1 MSIFSRLAD
10 IINSNLTSLLDK
22 AEDPQK
28 MVRLIIQEMED
39 ELVKE
44 RSNLA
49 RFLANQKEI
58 GRQVSRHQERVN
70 EWQGKAELA
79 LTKGREDLARAALIE
94 KNKQSELAEALYR
107 EQQAVDSGID
117 KLGDE
122 IRQLEAKLEDA
133 RARQKAMAI
142 RSEAASSRLNVQ
154 SQVARG
160 DSQAVVSKFERM
172 ERRIDEM
179 EARADLGQSDKALA
193 QQFAPALGHGAA
205 HHVAAATCGHRHD
218 VADRF
223 VRECGL
229 RPQQGGRTQQGW
241 CSAQPLASFHGLS
254 PVSSR

>member
-70 EWQGKAELA
+70 EWQAKAELA

-94 KNKQSELAEALYR
+94 KLAEVKKCEQLEQDKARVAEVLAQLTADSERLAAKLTEAREKQKLLTLR
-107 EQQAVDSGID
+107 EQTAHSRIRARAQVDNQRMHELMARFDGFQGRVD
-117 KLGDE
+117 
-122 IRQLEAKLEDA
+122 QLEAQL
-133 RARQKAMAI
+133 
-142 RSEAASSRLNVQ
+142 EAAT
-154 SQVARG
+154 
-160 DSQAVVSKFERM
+160 
-172 ERRIDEM
+172 
-179 EARADLGQSDKALA
+179 LGQNPSLEAQFRELELNDEIECELARLKSRKAEA
-193 QQFAPALGHGAA
+193 
-205 HHVAAATCGHRHD
+205 
-218 VADRF
+218 
-223 VRECGL
+223 
-229 RPQQGGRTQQGW
+229 
-241 CSAQPLASFHGLS
+241 
-254 PVSSR
+254 

>member
-10 IINSNLTSLLDK
+10 IINSNLTALLDK

-49 RFLANQKEI
+49 RFLASQKEI
-58 GRQVSRHQERVN
+58 GRQVARHQERVD
-70 EWQGKAELA
+70 EWQAKAELA

-94 KNKQSELAEALYR
+94 KKKQTELSETLYH
-107 EQQAVDSGID
+107 EQQAVDSGIE
-117 KLGDE
+117 KLGEE

-142 RSEAASSRLNVQ
+142 RTEAASSRLNVQ

-160 DSQAVVSKFERM
+160 ESQAVVSKFERM

-193 QQFAPALGHGAA
+193 QQFAELEVDDQISRELEAMRQKLG
-205 HHVAAATCGHRHD
+205 
-218 VADRF
+218 
-223 VRECGL
+223 
-229 RPQQGGRTQQGW
+229 QGDSKSEGKQGE
-241 CSAQPLASFHGLS
+241 
-254 PVSSR
+254 

>member
-10 IINSNLTSLLDK
+10 IINSNLTALLDK

-49 RFLANQKEI
+49 RFLASQKEI
-58 GRQVSRHQERVN
+58 GRQIARHQERVD
-70 EWQGKAELA
+70 EWQAKAELA

-94 KNKQSELAEALYR
+94 KKKQTELSETLYR
-107 EQQAVDSGID
+107 EQQAVDSGIE
-117 KLGDE
+117 KLGEE

-142 RSEAASSRLNVQ
+142 RTEAASSRLNVQ

-160 DSQAVVSKFERM
+160 ESQAVVSKFERM

-193 QQFAPALGHGAA
+193 QQFAELEVDDQISRELEAMRQKLG
-205 HHVAAATCGHRHD
+205 
-218 VADRF
+218 
-223 VRECGL
+223 
-229 RPQQGGRTQQGW
+229 QGDSKSESKQGE
-241 CSAQPLASFHGLS
+241 
-254 PVSSR
+254 

>member
-10 IINSNLTSLLDK
+10 IINSNLTALLDK

-49 RFLANQKEI
+49 RFLASQKEI
-58 GRQVSRHQERVN
+58 GRQVARHQERVD
-70 EWQGKAELA
+70 EWQAKAELA
-79 LTKGREDLARAALIE
+79 LTKGREELARAALIE
-94 KNKQSELAEALYR
+94 KKKQTELSETLYR
-107 EQQAVDSGID
+107 EQQAVDSGIE
-117 KLGDE
+117 KLGEE

-142 RSEAASSRLNVQ
+142 RTEAASSRLNVQ

-160 DSQAVVSKFERM
+160 ESQAVVSKFERM

-193 QQFAPALGHGAA
+193 QQFAELEVDDQISRELEAMRQKLG
-205 HHVAAATCGHRHD
+205 
-218 VADRF
+218 
-223 VRECGL
+223 
-229 RPQQGGRTQQGW
+229 QGDSKSEGKQGE
-241 CSAQPLASFHGLS
+241 
-254 PVSSR
+254 

>member
-133 RARQKAMAI
+133 RARQ
-142 RSEAASSRLNVQ
+142 
-154 SQVARG
+154 
-160 DSQAVVSKFERM
+160 
-172 ERRIDEM
+172 
-179 EARADLGQSDKALA
+179 
-193 QQFAPALGHGAA
+193 
-205 HHVAAATCGHRHD
+205 
-218 VADRF
+218 
-223 VRECGL
+223 
-229 RPQQGGRTQQGW
+229 
-241 CSAQPLASFHGLS
+241 
-254 PVSSR
+254 

>member
-10 IINSNLTSLLDK
+10 IINSNLTALLDK

-49 RFLANQKEI
+49 RFLASQKEI
-58 GRQVSRHQERVN
+58 GRQVARHQERVD
-70 EWQGKAELA
+70 EWQAKAELA

-94 KNKQSELAEALYR
+94 KKKQTELSETLYR
-107 EQQAVDSGID
+107 EQQAVDSGIE
-117 KLGDE
+117 KLGEE

-142 RSEAASSRLNVQ
+142 RTEAASSRLNVQ

-160 DSQAVVSKFERM
+160 ESQAVVSKFERM

-193 QQFAPALGHGAA
+193 QQFAELEVDDQISKELEAMRQKLG
-205 HHVAAATCGHRHD
+205 
-218 VADRF
+218 
-223 VRECGL
+223 
-229 RPQQGGRTQQGW
+229 QGDSKSEGKQGE
-241 CSAQPLASFHGLS
+241 
-254 PVSSR
+254 

>member
-10 IINSNLTSLLDK
+10 IINSNLTALLDK

-49 RFLANQKEI
+49 RFLASQKEI
-58 GRQVSRHQERVN
+58 GRQVARHQERVD
-70 EWQGKAELA
+70 EWQAKAELA

-94 KNKQSELAEALYR
+94 KKKQTELSETLYR
-107 EQQAVDSGID
+107 EQQAVDSGIE
-117 KLGDE
+117 KLGEE

-142 RSEAASSRLNVQ
+142 RTEAASSRLNVQ

-160 DSQAVVSKFERM
+160 ESQAVVSKFERM

-179 EARADLGQSDKALA
+179 EARADLGQSDKALV
-193 QQFAPALGHGAA
+193 QQFAELEVDDQISKELEAMRQKLG
-205 HHVAAATCGHRHD
+205 
-218 VADRF
+218 
-223 VRECGL
+223 
-229 RPQQGGRTQQGW
+229 QGDSKSEGKQGE
-241 CSAQPLASFHGLS
+241 
-254 PVSSR
+254 

>member
-10 IINSNLTSLLDK
+10 IINSNLTALLDK

-49 RFLANQKEI
+49 RFLASQKEI
-58 GRQVSRHQERVN
+58 GRQVARHQERVD
-70 EWQGKAELA
+70 EWQAKAELA

-94 KNKQSELAEALYR
+94 KKKQTVLSETLYR
-107 EQQAVDSGID
+107 EQQAVDSGIE
-117 KLGDE
+117 KLAEE

-142 RSEAASSRLNVQ
+142 RTEAASSRLNVQ

-160 DSQAVVSKFERM
+160 ESQAVVSKFERM

-193 QQFAPALGHGAA
+193 QQFAELEVDDQISKELEAMRQKLG
-205 HHVAAATCGHRHD
+205 
-218 VADRF
+218 
-223 VRECGL
+223 
-229 RPQQGGRTQQGW
+229 QGDSKSEGKQGE
-241 CSAQPLASFHGLS
+241 
-254 PVSSR
+254 

>member
-10 IINSNLTSLLDK
+10 IINSNLTALLDK

-49 RFLANQKEI
+49 RFLASQKEI
-58 GRQVSRHQERVN
+58 GRQVARHQERVD
-70 EWQGKAELA
+70 EWQAKAELA

-94 KNKQSELAEALYR
+94 KKKQTELSETLYR
-107 EQQAVDSGID
+107 EQQSVDSGIE
-117 KLGDE
+117 KLGEE

-133 RARQKAMAI
+133 RARQKAMTI
-142 RSEAASSRLNVQ
+142 RTEAASSRLNVQ

-160 DSQAVVSKFERM
+160 ESQAVVNKFERM

-193 QQFAPALGHGAA
+193 QQFAELEVDDQISKELEAMRQKLG
-205 HHVAAATCGHRHD
+205 
-218 VADRF
+218 
-223 VRECGL
+223 
-229 RPQQGGRTQQGW
+229 QGDSKSEGKQGE
-241 CSAQPLASFHGLS
+241 
-254 PVSSR
+254 

>member
-10 IINSNLTSLLDK
+10 IINSNLTALLDK

-49 RFLANQKEI
+49 RFLASQKEI
-58 GRQVSRHQERVN
+58 GRQVARHQERVD
-70 EWQGKAELA
+70 EWQAKAELA

-94 KNKQSELAEALYR
+94 KKKQTELSETLYR
-107 EQQAVDSGID
+107 EQQAVDSGIE
-117 KLGDE
+117 KLGEE

-142 RSEAASSRLNVQ
+142 RTEAASSRLNVQ

-160 DSQAVVSKFERM
+160 ESQAVVSKFERM

-193 QQFAPALGHGAA
+193 QQFAELEVDDQISKELEAMRQKLG
-205 HHVAAATCGHRHD
+205 
-218 VADRF
+218 
-223 VRECGL
+223 
-229 RPQQGGRTQQGW
+229 QGESKSEGKQGE
-241 CSAQPLASFHGLS
+241 
-254 PVSSR
+254 

>member
-10 IINSNLTSLLDK
+10 IINSNLTALLDK

-49 RFLANQKEI
+49 RFLASQKEI
-58 GRQVSRHQERVN
+58 GRQVARHQERVD
-70 EWQGKAELA
+70 EWQAKAELA
-79 LTKGREDLARAALIE
+79 LAKGREDLARAALIE
-94 KNKQSELAEALYR
+94 KKKQTELSETLYR
-107 EQQAVDSGID
+107 EQQAVDSGIE
-117 KLGDE
+117 KLGEE

-142 RSEAASSRLNVQ
+142 RTEAASSRLNVQ

-160 DSQAVVSKFERM
+160 ESQAVVSKFERM

-193 QQFAPALGHGAA
+193 QQFAELEVDDQISRELEAMRQKLG
-205 HHVAAATCGHRHD
+205 
-218 VADRF
+218 
-223 VRECGL
+223 
-229 RPQQGGRTQQGW
+229 QGDSRSEGKQGE
-241 CSAQPLASFHGLS
+241 
-254 PVSSR
+254 

>member
-10 IINSNLTSLLDK
+10 IINSNLTALLDK

-49 RFLANQKEI
+49 RFLASQKEI
-58 GRQVSRHQERVN
+58 GRQVARHQERVD
-70 EWQGKAELA
+70 EWQAKAELA

-94 KNKQSELAEALYR
+94 KKKQTELSETLYR
-107 EQQAVDSGID
+107 EQQSVDSGIE
-117 KLGDE
+117 KLGEE

-142 RSEAASSRLNVQ
+142 RTEAASSRLNVQ

-160 DSQAVVSKFERM
+160 ESQAVVSKFERM

-179 EARADLGQSDKALA
+179 
-193 QQFAPALGHGAA
+193 
-205 HHVAAATCGHRHD
+205 
-218 VADRF
+218 
-223 VRECGL
+223 
-229 RPQQGGRTQQGW
+229 
-241 CSAQPLASFHGLS
+241 
-254 PVSSR
+254 

>member
-10 IINSNLTSLLDK
+10 IINSNLTALLDK

-49 RFLANQKEI
+49 RFLASQKEI
-58 GRQVSRHQERVN
+58 GRQVARHQERVD
-70 EWQGKAELA
+70 EWQAKAELA

-94 KNKQSELAEALYR
+94 KKKQTELSETLYR
-107 EQQAVDSGID
+107 EQQAVDSGIE
-117 KLGDE
+117 KLGEE

-142 RSEAASSRLNVQ
+142 RTEAASSRLNVQ

-160 DSQAVVSKFERM
+160 ESQAVVSKFERM

-193 QQFAPALGHGAA
+193 QQFAELE
-205 HHVAAATCGHRHD
+205 VD
-218 VADRF
+218 DQIS
-223 VRECGL
+223 REL
-229 RPQQGGRTQQGW
+229 EAMRQKLSQGDSKSEGKQGE
-241 CSAQPLASFHGLS
+241 
-254 PVSSR
+254 

>member
-10 IINSNLTSLLDK
+10 IINSNLTALLDK

-49 RFLANQKEI
+49 RFLASQKEI
-58 GRQVSRHQERVN
+58 GRQVARHQERVD
-70 EWQGKAELA
+70 EWQAKAELA

-94 KNKQSELAEALYR
+94 KKKQTELSETLYR
-107 EQQAVDSGID
+107 EQQAVDSGIE
-117 KLGDE
+117 KLGEE

-142 RSEAASSRLNVQ
+142 RTEAASSRLNVQ

-160 DSQAVVSKFERM
+160 ESQAVVSKFERM
-172 ERRIDEM
+172 EHRIDEM

-193 QQFAPALGHGAA
+193 QQFAELEVDDQISRELEAMRQKLG
-205 HHVAAATCGHRHD
+205 
-218 VADRF
+218 
-223 VRECGL
+223 
-229 RPQQGGRTQQGW
+229 QGDSKSEGKQGE
-241 CSAQPLASFHGLS
+241 
-254 PVSSR
+254 

>member
-10 IINSNLTSLLDK
+10 IINSNLTALLDK

-49 RFLANQKEI
+49 RFLASQKEI
-58 GRQVSRHQERVN
+58 GRQVARHQERVD
-70 EWQGKAELA
+70 EWQAKAELA

-94 KNKQSELAEALYR
+94 KKKQTELSETLYR
-107 EQQAVDSGID
+107 EQQAVDSGIE
-117 KLGDE
+117 KLGEE

-142 RSEAASSRLNVQ
+142 RTEAASSRLNVQ

-160 DSQAVVSKFERM
+160 ESQAVVSKFERM

-193 QQFAPALGHGAA
+193 QQFAELEVDDQISKELEAMRQKLGRGDSKSE
-205 HHVAAATCGHRHD
+205 GK
-218 VADRF
+218 
-223 VRECGL
+223 
-229 RPQQGGRTQQGW
+229 QGE
-241 CSAQPLASFHGLS
+241 
-254 PVSSR
+254 

>member
-10 IINSNLTSLLDK
+10 IINSNLTALLDK

-49 RFLANQKEI
+49 RFLASQKEI
-58 GRQVSRHQERVN
+58 GRQVARHQERVD
-70 EWQGKAELA
+70 EWQAKAELA

-94 KNKQSELAEALYR
+94 KKKQTELSETLYR
-107 EQQAVDSGID
+107 EQQAVDSGIE
-117 KLGDE
+117 KLGEE

-142 RSEAASSRLNVQ
+142 RTEAASSRLNVQ

-160 DSQAVVSKFERM
+160 ESQAVVSKFERM

-193 QQFAPALGHGAA
+193 QQFAELEVDDQISRELEAMRQKLG
-205 HHVAAATCGHRHD
+205 
-218 VADRF
+218 
-223 VRECGL
+223 
-229 RPQQGGRTQQGW
+229 QGDSKSEGK
-241 CSAQPLASFHGLS
+241 
-254 PVSSR
+254 

>member
-10 IINSNLTSLLDK
+10 IINSNLTALLDK

-49 RFLANQKEI
+49 RFFASQKEI
-58 GRQVSRHQERVN
+58 GRQVARHQERVD
-70 EWQGKAELA
+70 EWQAKAELA

-94 KNKQSELAEALYR
+94 KKKQTELSETLYR
-107 EQQAVDSGID
+107 EQQAVDSGIE
-117 KLGDE
+117 KLGEE

-142 RSEAASSRLNVQ
+142 RTEAASSRLNVQ

-160 DSQAVVSKFERM
+160 ESQAVVSKFERM

-193 QQFAPALGHGAA
+193 QQFAELEVDDQISRELEAMRQKLG
-205 HHVAAATCGHRHD
+205 
-218 VADRF
+218 
-223 VRECGL
+223 
-229 RPQQGGRTQQGW
+229 QGDSKSEGKQGE
-241 CSAQPLASFHGLS
+241 
-254 PVSSR
+254 